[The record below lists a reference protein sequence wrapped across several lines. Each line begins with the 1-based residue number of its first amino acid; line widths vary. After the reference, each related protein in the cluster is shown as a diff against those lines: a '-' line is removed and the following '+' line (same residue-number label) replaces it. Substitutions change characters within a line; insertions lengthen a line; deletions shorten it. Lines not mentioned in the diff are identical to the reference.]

1 MPIRHDD
8 AHTPAPIALIGGQ
21 ILDTEAGELSGPS
34 TIVLRDGR
42 IDEVLPGAP
51 SAPAG
56 TEAVDAHGRVVLP
69 GLIDSHVHATQ
80 SGTHSEIHD
89 WDSSYHVAR
98 SARELERMLQRGFT
112 TVRDMGGAET
122 GLARAVD
129 EGLFTGP
136 RLLAGGPIFSP
147 TGGHGL
153 TRTIDGEDQVRRELR
168 AQFRDGADHIK
179 LTVSGGVIAKMRIE
193 ALGFS
198 EAELIAAVDEAR
210 LAKRYI
216 GAHAY
221 TAEAV
226 NRALRLGVRTI
237 EHGTYLDDESIRLLT
252 ELDDVHVVPTLVA
265 LWGMLQG
272 ESRGTISDDAR
283 ESVEELFEV
292 GLETLKAADA
302 AGVSIG
308 YGTDLHGDGQRLQ
321 LEEIRLRARVQS
333 PEAILRS
340 LTVTGAEIA
349 CRADRIGR
357 VLPGYDADL
366 LVVDADPRADLDA
379 IADAARKRMVITA
392 GEIAHAPNLA

>member
-1 MPIRHDD
+1 MPISSDSPRP
-8 AHTPAPIALIGGQ
+8 AAPIALVGARV
-21 ILDTEAGELSGPS
+21 LDTDANVLGGPAVV
-34 TIVLRDGR
+34 VLRDGL
-42 IDEVLPGAP
+42 IDEVREGAA

-56 TEAVDAHGRVVLP
+56 TDAVDVTGRVLMP
-69 GLIDSHVHATQ
+69 GLIDAHVHVTQ
-80 SGTHSEIHD
+80 AGTHAEIHD

-98 SARELERMLQRGFT
+98 SAQEMEHMLRRGFT

-122 GLARAVD
+122 GLARAV
-129 EGLFTGP
+129 EERLFTGP

-153 TRTIDGEDQVRRELR
+153 THTVDGEVELR
-168 AQFRDGADHIK
+168 KALRSQFRDGADHIK

-198 EAELIAAVDEAR
+198 EQELRAAVDEAR

-226 NRALRLGVRTI
+226 NRALSLGVRTI

-252 ELDDVHVVPTLVA
+252 ELEDVHLVPTLVA

-272 ESRGTISDDAR
+272 ESRGTIGEDAR
-283 ESVEELFEV
+283 QSVQDLFEV
-292 GLETLKAADA
+292 GLETLKTADS

-308 YGTDLHGDGQRLQ
+308 FGTDLHGSGQRLQ
-321 LEEIRLRARVQS
+321 LEEIRIRARVQT

-340 LTVTGAEIA
+340 LTISGADIVR
-349 CRADRIGR
+349 RADRIGR
-357 VLPGYDADL
+357 VVPGYDADL
-366 LVVDADPRADLDA
+366 LLVDTDPRVDLDA
-379 IADAARKRMVITA
+379 IADATRSRLVVTA
-392 GEIAHAPNLA
+392 GEILD